1 MIILTVDWSLLS
13 IKKVY
18 IIQGCFLCMM
28 NSYSTTAMR
37 SCYSTFTHGLCP
49 QMQTSAISGYHAIFN
64 QWFATPMCKTDIIM
78 SMLSTITFKQWC
90 RALVEAITRNVV
102 VTCEELNRIWLDPI
116 QYIQWALT
124 RVHRHRKQ
132 CGSVEAMLCRAKCC
146 QKMLSQCRISPR
158 VVLQQIFHKCAPLDY
173 KIKLFFK
180 GI

>member
-13 IKKVY
+13 IKKY
-18 IIQGCFLCMM
+18 TL
-28 NSYSTTAMR
+28 YKAA
-37 SCYSTFTHGLCP
+37 SCAWWIVIASQPWDHATQHLFMGCP
-49 QMQTSAISGYHAIFN
+49 QMQTSVIPGYHAIFN
-64 QWFATPMCKTDIIM
+64 QWFAMPMCKTDIIM
-78 SMLSTITFKQWC
+78 SVLSTIIFKQWC

-102 VTCEELNRIWLDPI
+102 VACEELNRIWLDPI

-132 CGSVEAMLCRAKCC
+132 CGSVEAMLCCAKCC

-173 KIKLFFK
+173 K
-180 GI
+180 